1 MGFFGNCQ
9 CDFLFKGGFPLAVF
23 RYFSY
28 TLSFMFYP
36 SYLQGIVYLSV
47 IYEGK

>member
-1 MGFFGNCQ
+1 MGFPGNCQ
-9 CDFLFKGGFPLAVF
+9 CDFLFNGGFSLAVF
-23 RYFSY
+23 RYF
-28 TLSFMFYP
+28 LIHLVFMFYP